1 MNHFSTKIKKA
12 TKKFPRSHISSYK
25 LRIFFMR
32 VLRSY
37 FQTLW
42 ACCKSFIFLP
52 QFLAIGL
59 QSRLVDLL
67 ESPPALCSA
76 PKGFFPIPPPTE
88 DLQKRNKI
96 REISEW
102 NIKDKGHKITK
113 HLPGY
118 VASDD
123 ATSLLWFTIRRSRDN
138 RRKSKDLW
146 LNNYINNKEKGY
158 IKTSSNSSKY
168 QRNITQNRS

>member
-1 MNHFSTKIKKA
+1 METF
-12 TKKFPRSHISSYK
+12 
-25 LRIFFMR
+25 LDD
-32 VLRSY
+32 

-168 QRNITQNRS
+168 QRNITQNRIRHITFCSVKKLLPEHL